1 MAARL
6 DYPPRAWSPRRSAIV
21 VTAGSP
27 RLISVVLPVHN
38 QASHIGAIVESYRE
52 VLGQLGHPYEVVL
65 SVNGGRDDSADVC
78 RTLAQANQ
86 QIVVISD
93 PRAGWGLAVKAG
105 LRAARGDLLA
115 DTNCARTAPRIS
127 GRCSSQ
133 DSNTLTRSSRP
144 PGVVR
149 DNWKRRWDRRSI
161 TPSAGAPRCEDP
173 GCGCNPQGVLTI
185 ACSLARLT
193 SDATCSTQS
202 FLFVCRRNGF
212 PVIEVPI
219 FGNRRQGG
227 SSTTNYR
234 SAVGM
239 YVGAYRLWRAT
250 RGRNA

>member
-1 MAARL
+1 
-6 DYPPRAWSPRRSAIV
+6 

-38 QASHIGAIVESYRE
+38 QAAHIGAIVESYRE

-65 SVNGGRDDSADVC
+65 SVNGSRDDSADVC

-105 LRAARGDLLA
+105 LRAARGNLLCY
-115 DTNCARTAPRIS
+115 TNCARTSAADLR
-127 GRCSSQ
+127 Q
-133 DSNTLTRSSRP
+133 VLLTGLEHPDAVIKATRR
-144 PGVVR
+144 VR
-149 DNWKRRWDRRSI
+149 DNWKRRLGSALYNAECRVLLGVKTRDVNATPKVFSRSH
-161 TPSAGAPRCEDP
+161 AALLG
-173 GCGCNPQGVLTI
+173 
-185 ACSLARLT
+185 LT
-193 SDATCSTQS
+193 SDGDMIDAE
-202 FLFVCRRNGF
+202 FLFICRREGF

-250 RGRNA
+250 RGRNT

>member
-1 MAARL
+1 M
-6 DYPPRAWSPRRSAIV
+6 
-21 VTAGSP
+21 TAGSP

-38 QASHIGAIVESYRE
+38 QAAHIGAIVESYRE

-65 SVNGGRDDSADVC
+65 SVNGSRDDSADVC

-105 LRAARGDLLA
+105 LRAARGNLLCY
-115 DTNCARTAPRIS
+115 TNCARTSAADLR
-127 GRCSSQ
+127 Q
-133 DSNTLTRSSRP
+133 VLLTGLEHPDAIIKATRR
-144 PGVVR
+144 VR
-149 DNWKRRWDRRSI
+149 DNWKRRLGSALYNAECRLLLGVQTRDVNATPKVFSRSH
-161 TPSAGAPRCEDP
+161 AALLG
-173 GCGCNPQGVLTI
+173 
-185 ACSLARLT
+185 LT
-193 SDATCSTQS
+193 SDGDMLDAE
-202 FLFVCRRNGF
+202 FLFICRREGF

-250 RGRNA
+250 RGRNT